1 MKKYNPLL
9 IGVCALLAVTFVFS
23 TGAFAKERIIFGGGP
38 AGGTFQVVANGIQV
52 YKPVK
57 ALENISVK
65 AQTSAGSVENLRKT
79 NAGRQQMSTVYSG
92 HVWLGRNG
100 KMKNDTKKYENV
112 LAVAWLYGAPAQL
125 VVKKGSG
132 IKSVKDLAGK
142 KVGVGNAGSG
152 AFANCELFFSHMGI
166 WDKIERNAMGYN
178 DAAAAFGNNQLDAFW
193 LFTAFPSG
201 AVIMAA
207 QTNDID
213 LLNLGA
219 DAEGA
224 GFFKAYPYF
233 GKLAV
238 PAGTYKGVDYD
249 SPSFQDSA
257 LWVAN
262 AKVSADAVYKLLTLV
277 YSDAG
282 LKHMY
287 GQKKT
292 FKKMSLDTG
301 ATNIVTPFHPGAI
314 KFWKEKGK
322 MM

>member
-1 MKKYNPLL
+1 
-9 IGVCALLAVTFVFS
+9 
-23 TGAFAKERIIFGGGP
+23 
-38 AGGTFQVVANGIQV
+38 VVANGIQV
-52 YKPVK
+52 YKPIN
-57 ALENISVK
+57 ASPDFSVK

-100 KMKNDTKKYENV
+100 KMKNDPKKYENV

-125 VVKKGSG
+125 VVRKGSG

-152 AFANCELFFSHMGI
+152 AFANCELFFSHMGV

-178 DAAAAFGNNQLDAFW
+178 DAAAAFGNKQLDAFW

-213 LLNLGA
+213 LVNLDA
-219 DAEGA
+219 DAEES
-224 GFFKAYPYF
+224 GFYKKYPYF

-238 PAGTYKGVDYD
+238 PGGTYRGVDYD
-249 SPSFQDSA
+249 AGAFQDSA

-262 AKVSADAVYKLLTLV
+262 SKVSTDTVYNMLSTI
-277 YSDAG
+277 YTDEG

-292 FKKMSLDTG
+292 FKKMSLKTG
-301 ATNIVTPFHPGAI
+301 ATNIVTPFHPGAE
-314 KFWKEKGK
+314 KFWKEKGMLK
-322 MM
+322 

>member
-1 MKKYNPLL
+1 MRKKIITILVG
-9 IGVCALLAVTFVFS
+9 ICVIALAFS
-23 TGAFAKERIIFGGGP
+23 GSLYAKERIVFGGGP

-57 ALENISVK
+57 AVEEFTVK
-65 AQTSAGSVENLRKT
+65 AQSSAGSVENLRKT
-79 NAGRQQMSTVYSG
+79 NAGRQQMSVVYSG
-92 HVWLGRNG
+92 HVYLGRNG
-100 KMKNDTKKYENV
+100 MMKKDTKKYTDV

-125 VVKKGSG
+125 VVREGSG

-152 AFANCELFFSHMGI
+152 AFANCELFFSHMGV

-178 DAAAAFGNNQLDAFW
+178 DAAAAFGNDQLDAFW

-207 QTNDID
+207 QTNKIA
-213 LLNLGA
+213 LVNLDG
-219 DAEGA
+219 DAETS
-224 GFFKAYPYF
+224 GFYKKYPYF

-238 PAGTYKGVDYD
+238 PAGTYKGVDYAAG
-249 SPSFQDSA
+249 SFQDSA

-262 AKVSADAVYKLLTLV
+262 SKVSADTVYKLLSLIYT
-277 YSDAG
+277 DEG
-282 LKHMY
+282 LSHMY

-292 FKKMSLDTG
+292 FKNMSLESG
-301 ATNIVTPFHPGAI
+301 ATNIVTPFHPGAE
-314 KFWKEKGK
+314 KFWKEKGMLK
-322 MM
+322 